1 MPGLSV
7 LCYVQKCNKVVLS
20 FLFVTLIT
28 TENGHSR
35 SRLLYCIKSVNND
48 LCGRYSIFF
57 YTIQIWSKMIYLS
70 DSALVLWNT
79 FNWSSMYY
87 SAFKVV
93 ALGNFKDFGI
103 YFKMGYYLRISAN
116 KFEYLSVTRIST
128 WLFYANI
135 VVALYLLIINLLPCP
150 LGPINLKNLI
160 FCGREIKILSF
171 FLRILQ
177 TLTLWI
183 ITSLQSTEE
192 AEFKLSW
199 NF

>member
-1 MPGLSV
+1 MQVKRFTIYLRHFLLGKKNNDARDSSG
-7 LCYVQKCNKVVLS
+7 S
-20 FLFVTLIT
+20 FLSWYQHSSTNDSLQKFVQI
-28 TENGHSR
+28 
-35 SRLLYCIKSVNND
+35 LLKF
-48 LCGRYSIFF
+48 L
-57 YTIQIWSKMIYLS
+57 
-70 DSALVLWNT
+70 
-79 FNWSSMYY
+79 
-87 SAFKVV
+87 KVV

-103 YFKMGYYLRISAN
+103 YFKIGYYLRISAN

-150 LGPINLKNLI
+150 LGTINLKNLI

-183 ITSLQSTEE
+183 ITSLQSPKE
-192 AEFKLSW
+192 AEFKLLSR
-199 NF
+199 NFQFSPEIDGSRGIWMTT